1 MRRLLLLALLIPAAL
16 GFAQTLV
23 VTVKNPAKFNRS
35 HETIA
40 IPLSGVTEA
49 LGQID
54 PSRLRVTREGE
65 KMTLAIQLTDAEL
78 LFQSEIKAGG
88 IQRFFVSHAPAKE
101 VPHPSLVS
109 GLFVLPRQDYAWEND
124 RIAFRV
130 YGPAL
135 AAEVNN
141 GIDVWTKRVRYPIVG
156 KWYKEADGSAPGK
169 DSYHQDRGEG
179 ADFFSV
185 GRTLGAGGSGLW
197 RAGKVA
203 QPGVFT
209 SWKTLANGPIRV
221 SFLLTYTW
229 LLDGDSLKEEKV
241 VSLDAG
247 ENLNRIEMRFSGA
260 AKQEG
265 MQIACGL
272 VKRAGTTATQDRKRC
287 VLSLWGAVNDNP
299 VNGVLGTAVVVPRAE
314 YLDLTEDKDQYL
326 MIGESRPGTPFV
338 YYAGAGWTG
347 NGGFSAGKDWSGY
360 LDRFVE
366 RMATPLQIR
375 THRGK

>member
-1 MRRLLLLALLIPAAL
+1 MRRLLVIALLIPAAL

-35 HETIA
+35 HETVA
-40 IPLSGVTEA
+40 VRLSDVTEA
-49 LGQID
+49 LGQVD
-54 PSRLRVTREGE
+54 PSRLQVLREGE
-65 KMTLAIQLTDAEL
+65 RATRAIQLTEADL
-78 LFQSEIKAGG
+78 LFQADIAAGG
-88 IQRFFVSHAPAKE
+88 TQRFVVSHAAAKE

-124 RIAFRV
+124 RIAFRM

-156 KWYKEADGSAPGK
+156 KWYKEADASAPGK

-197 RAGKVA
+197 REGKVV

-209 SWKTLANGPIRV
+209 SWKTLANGPIRI
-221 SFLLTYTW
+221 SFMLTYTW
-229 LLDGDSLKEEKV
+229 FLDGDSLKEEKTF
-241 VSLDAG
+241 SLDAG
-247 ENLNRIEMRFSGA
+247 ENLNRIEVRFSGGG
-260 AKQEG
+260 KREG

-272 VKRAGTTATQDRKRC
+272 VKRAGTTATQDRKNC
-287 VLSLWGAVNDNP
+287 ILSLWGAVNDDP
-299 VNGVLGTAVVVPRAE
+299 VNGTLGTAVVIPRGHCS
-314 YLDLTEDKDQYL
+314 DLTEDKDQYL
-326 MIGESRPGTPFV
+326 MIGDPRPGTPFV

-347 NGGFSAGKDWSGY
+347 NGGFSAGKDWTAY

-366 RMATPLQIR
+366 RMAAPLQIS
-375 THRGK
+375 TRGGK